1 MAELPQDNIRKKAAH
16 SGDPFKENTYFKNAE
31 PTMRLLW
38 ERLVWPTIK
47 DSDFTCVV
55 DLAAGHGRN
64 SALLKDLT
72 PHLYIVDINRECIDA
87 CKARFP
93 DATNITYIVNDG
105 ATLTDIP
112 TESVTLLYCFDAMV
126 HFESD
131 VVRQY
136 LIEAFR
142 ILKPGGRAFLHH
154 SNYTGN
160 PGGDFRVNPHWRNF
174 MSKEL
179 MAHYAIHAGL
189 SVYSQQVIDWGWQ
202 IGPNWTITG
211 YSDPQLDCISVFEK
225 PLDARY
231 VEPPPNARPATA
243 FPMSAAPPMPP
254 PNALAD
260 ESLSPALR
268 VAKMAYHGL
277 VPLRLRLR
285 LRDLRQ
291 NVLGGQ

>member
-1 MAELPQDNIRKKAAH
+1 MVELPQDSIRKKAAH

-38 ERLVWPTIK
+38 ERLVWPTIQ
-47 DSDFTCVV
+47 DSDFSVVV

-72 PHLYIVDINRECIDA
+72 PQLYIVDINQECIDA

-179 MAHYAIHAGL
+179 MAHYAINAGL
-189 SVYSQQVIDWGWQ
+189 SIVSQQVIDWGWQ
-202 IGPNWTITG
+202 LGPNWTVTG
-211 YSDPQLDCISVFEK
+211 YTDPQLDCVSLLEK
-225 PLDARY
+225 PADARY
-231 VEPPPNARPATA
+231 IPPPQPEPPAP
-243 FPMSAAPPMPP
+243 FPVSPPQPMPP
-254 PNALAD
+254 PAALAD
-260 ESLSPALR
+260 EALSPTLR
-268 VAKMAYHGL
+268 VAKMTYHGL
-277 VPLRLRLR
+277 VPLPLRLR
-285 LRDLRQ
+285 LRDIRQ
-291 NVLGGQ
+291 NILGGQ